1 MRNLL
6 FVLLIVHGA
15 VFSQTLDSYPGNVIP
30 LVGYSSSQQ
39 PQSSSKQIKRSVRSA
54 SSSSFDLQGVT
65 VAEVI
70 QMIYS
75 NAIREPYVLSPD
87 VLADDRLVSFRWS
100 SGFGSL
106 QGFLLR
112 FLDSL
117 GYKLETVGRV
127 DFVSRYSG
135 DDRYQEV
142 YIYRPKYRS
151 VKYLSDM
158 IGPILEGRFN
168 TSNEIGTGDVTPK
181 DGHGEA
187 TRTNALGRIGRD
199 SDTLIYRGP
208 PENIS
213 KVRELLASLDV
224 PGSGVLVRG
233 LVYEVGYSKTK
244 GSVFSLITSLF
255 DGSLKVGVNAASMI
269 PGSDFISFK
278 NVTIDLIANVLSKD
292 SRFTMVSSPS
302 LRVMS
307 GKSGQFTVGQEVPV
321 IAAIAYPE
329 NSAPVQSIE
338 YRSSGVIFNVLP
350 NVYGSTIDLDI
361 QQQISN
367 FVRTETGVDNSPT
380 LMKREISTSV
390 SLEDG
395 EVIVLGGLAES
406 KDSSGRS
413 GFSFLPDFLRANTKE
428 TMRSELILVLQ
439 ATRIGGGL
447 P

>member
-6 FVLLIVHGA
+6 FALLFVHGVA
-15 VFSQTLDSYPGNVIP
+15 FSQAIDVYPDNVIP
-30 LVGYSSSQQ
+30 LVDYPSGRHS
-39 PQSSSKQIKRSVRSA
+39 QSSGNQVKRSVRSA

-87 VLADDRLVSFRWS
+87 VLTDERPVSFRWS

-127 DFVSRYSG
+127 DFVSKHSG

-142 YIYRPKYRS
+142 YIYRPKFRS
-151 VKYLSDM
+151 VRYLSDM
-158 IGPILEGRFN
+158 IGPILDGKFN
-168 TSNEIGTGDVTPK
+168 VSNEVGTEGLTAK
-181 DGHGEA
+181 NGRGEA
-187 TRTNALGRIGRD
+187 TRTNALGRIGRN

-208 PENIS
+208 PENVA
-213 KVRELLASLDV
+213 KVRSLLASLDV

-269 PGSDFISFK
+269 PGSDFVSFR
-278 NVTIDLIANVLSKD
+278 NVTIDFIANVLSKD

-321 IAAIAYPE
+321 IGSITYPD

-338 YRSSGVIFNVLP
+338 YRSSGVIFNILP

-390 SLEDG
+390 SLKDG
-395 EVIVLGGLAES
+395 EVIVLGGLAET
-406 KDSSGRS
+406 KDSNGRS

-428 TMRSELILVLQ
+428 TSRSELILVLQ
-439 ATRIGGGL
+439 ATRIGNIEN
-447 P
+447 